1 MTNIPDNNFTDRQ
14 AQAFKAV
21 VDDILRVHDNGI
33 IKRLRTMRNALTLED
48 PTPHFDIET
57 LELAIQALGGRV

>member
-1 MTNIPDNNFTDRQ
+1 MTNIPDENYTDRQ
-14 AQAFKAV
+14 ARAFKSL
-21 VDDILRVHDNGI
+21 VDDVLRIHDTHI

-57 LELAIQALGGRV
+57 LELAIEALGGRV